1 MNKQRVNLMLDTEV
15 VEMLDKIT
23 GSERK
28 RGQYVSQLVRHAYA
42 AQRHNTELRTMDVEG
57 LRLTVIGLA
66 GRVAAVE
73 GELVQVQSQVVR
85 LIENKSVVK

>member
-1 MNKQRVNLMLDTEV
+1 MEKQRVNLMVDTEV
-15 VEMLDKIT
+15 VEMLDEMA

-28 RGQYVSQLVRHAYA
+28 RGQYISQLVRNAYA
-42 AQRHNTELRTMDVEG
+42 AQRHNTELRTMDVEA

-73 GELVQVQSQVVR
+73 GQLVQVQSQVAR
-85 LIENKSVVK
+85 LIENRRLVK